1 MAIYPIQNE
10 PIPVNANSIIST
22 GQQGGN
28 GAKIVQGTGDLLGK
42 DSFSQNLSTLSEL
55 QKINDSSNEVAQKQQ
70 TRDKILNGVGDN
82 IDRVKT
88 QLEKTLN
95 NFPSFPLGSEERMER
110 IKYLRSYAGLRKLID
125 QLTIPP
131 PEDSTVGAETSKVL
145 SPADSVPS
153 ATQPGDMTPGNL
165 KA

>member
-10 PIPVNANSIIST
+10 PIPVNTYGIIPT

-28 GAKIVQGTGDLLGK
+28 GGKIVQGTGDLPGK
-42 DSFSQNLSTLSEL
+42 DSFSQNLSTWSEL

-70 TRDKILNGVGDN
+70 TRDKILKGVGDYA
-82 IDRVKT
+82 DRMKA
-88 QLEKTLN
+88 QLGRIIK
-95 NFPSFPLGSEERMER
+95 NFPPFPPESKDR
-110 IKYLRSYAGLRKLID
+110 IMLLRSYSGFRKLID